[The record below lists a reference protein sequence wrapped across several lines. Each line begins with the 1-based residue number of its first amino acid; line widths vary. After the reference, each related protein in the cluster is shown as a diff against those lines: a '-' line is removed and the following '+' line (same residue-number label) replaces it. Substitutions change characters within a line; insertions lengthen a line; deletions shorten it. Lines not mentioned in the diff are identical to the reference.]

1 MPEINTFSFYLNIFF
16 IAMAIILVIYSVLYE
31 KEALKIRDQLGVSLP
46 KQMNILLS
54 FNVVI
59 SLFSLLI
66 IAFLA
71 IAASLLLPR

>member
-16 IAMAIILVIYSVLYE
+16 IVFAVILVIYSVIYE

-46 KQMNILLS
+46 KQMSILLS

-59 SLFSLLI
+59 SMFALLI
-66 IAFLA
+66 VAFLA
-71 IAASLLLPR
+71 ITASLLIPR